1 VKRSGPADPQP
12 VGGTAITW
20 DFTGYSSEISF
31 DDGSSYSYKANDSST
46 EMRYT
51 AGSSDKIQANGYLKE
66 NGTTGNGD
74 KYKDIDGTTK
84 LGKSRLIRLFVT
96 GKGTL
101 RINCTS
107 NVGVYNVYN
116 SNSDKTAASG
126 DALISSYDANT
137 TSDQLTVENALWI
150 ETTTKGYITSIVW
163 TPASEDIILTTTANM
178 AGWRTFYNADN
189 SYTVDNN
196 TQVYIASENSETK
209 VTLAKYTAN
218 NIPAG
223 TPVILK
229 TSAEAESDGTFKMTL
244 TKDNTVTA
252 FSGTNELKVS
262 TAGQN
267 LGTVYRLGYGE
278 DGVGFYKYTS
288 SSAAAGIVYVEN
300 VGSGNARSLAIDF
313 EGETTGISAT
323 LTNNETM
330 NNEYFDL
337 QGRRVAQPTKG
348 LYIVNGKKVIM
359 K

>member
-1 VKRSGPADPQP
+1 
-12 VGGTAITW
+12 
-20 DFTGYSSEISF
+20 
-31 DDGSSYSYKANDSST
+31 
-46 EMRYT
+46 
-51 AGSSDKIQANGYLKE
+51 
-66 NGTTGNGD
+66 
-74 KYKDIDGTTK
+74 
-84 LGKSRLIRLFVT
+84 
-96 GKGTL
+96 
-101 RINCTS
+101 
-107 NVGVYNVYN
+107 
-116 SNSDKTAASG
+116 
-126 DALISSYDANT
+126 
-137 TSDQLTVENALWI
+137 
-150 ETTTKGYITSIVW
+150 
-163 TPASEDIILTTTANM
+163 M

-189 SYTVDNN
+189 SYTVDIN

-288 SSAAAGIVYVEN
+288 GSAAAGIVYVEN

-323 LTNNETM
+323 QTNNETL

-348 LYIVNGKKVIM
+348 PYIVNGKKVIM